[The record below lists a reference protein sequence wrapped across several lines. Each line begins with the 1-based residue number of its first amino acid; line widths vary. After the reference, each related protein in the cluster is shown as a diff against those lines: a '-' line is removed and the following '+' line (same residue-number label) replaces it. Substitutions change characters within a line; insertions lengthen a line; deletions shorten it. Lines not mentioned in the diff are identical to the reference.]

1 MQGRDILHF
10 CLLKYFYISKIIH
23 YEDIM
28 LSFPSTINQ
37 GGINNTVY
45 DKNGYEVR
53 SKTENQN
60 MFDVSRI
67 KVMNMNL
74 SSKIKQEMLSDGNLD
89 ISMNNYRIKRNTMVN
104 AGMTQLQ
111 GQGKLEDN
119 EFATWTENPYQI
131 PASILSTMNR
141 YTRVYKTP
149 VTNLMN
155 AGAENTEMPDETVSS
170 SSSSSSD
177 SSNNSSN
184 GSNNSSG
191 GSSDSSNNSS
201 NNSSSSSS
209 STTPASSEAT
219 TKKTTPDA
227 VELVGLKTTVV
238 SSIFNPIHVIQVNG
252 FLDNLPMINV
262 PTSSGIQEVNL
273 TDDPETMKALKDSYY
288 DYGNANIHAPQKNTE
303 TKKTADKSTN
313 TDTSTN
319 TTIKKA
325 RAGGSGSSNKKTP
338 PKSDNHAAPP
348 KDEGQKKETPKSKL
362 TEDKDL
368 NKKTI
373 KQFYD
378 SFKAN
383 GNESGLVID
392 ENGMKVRINYNP
404 FNQSM
409 IEDSAN
415 CTIRELVN
423 KSHTPNGILGL
434 AKYKYSD
441 FLFCKNIGKVSNN
454 HMITL
459 RRFAHPVGDNIFRF
473 SGKGYLNEKMPGYH
487 GHQENGS
494 IGTLVTWFGTDDN
507 KLEDILSYSV
517 QSSWVEFNSK
527 IDEIDTSDEDN
538 SANGIIG
545 MFANS
550 FNPAYN
556 SLVARGMAG
565 SNSLWTKTGSAM
577 FGATIGK
584 IPGMGSRDASDGSG
598 KNSNSMNK
606 WKLMYMSADKN
617 KIYTPQNTIQATHKY
632 EGKLTLQHEFT
643 LNFSYRLRAL
653 DVMNPKAVMLDLI
666 GNILEVTYNRGHF
679 WGGSRRFIGPPRN
692 TSSIAKANAFIDRQ
706 WEKLE
711 GFIQGFANGTIEW
724 QGILAS
730 LSDVVSQAVNAV
742 KDMVSGGVEGMK
754 KKLKDGLTSFKDG
767 AQKLAGKFIST
778 GASRAILGQLK
789 NSLGRPSVYVM
800 DSLLDGAPVG
810 LWHVTIGNP
819 KNPIAAFGNLIMTTA
834 KITHSGPLG
843 FDDFPTELKV
853 SCTLKHGRSRDLSEV
868 ARMYTK
874 GSSAFYNALD
884 KNKLSEFFTVSNT
897 ETGRKVETEITNAN
911 YARGL
916 AEQYNIVK
924 EKLSSLKQEE
934 AAARKEVEN
943 AERAKADAD
952 KKAKEEAKN
961 KQKEDAAKTN
971 EQKKTDPNKK
981 DTTATTETETKKG
994 GTTGKDK
1001 DKNKTPKKGDG
1012 QTDPKKKDPPNTSTT
1027 QQTVGETS
1035 NTGTTNTPDPEQ
1047 QLKSAKEKLNN
1058 IIQQEKELEK
1068 LQEAAKDVFKDQS
1081 TYGDYVDE
1089 KGNIRDNYSTMFGN
1103 LDKLK
1108 EQMKL
1113 AKDPKS
1119 TVELYRDSEKP
1130 QDNLYGHFIRN
1141 EWALRYETLGQ
1152 DLDTEGRLMIDEN
1165 A

>member
-1 MQGRDILHF
+1 
-10 CLLKYFYISKIIH
+10 
-23 YEDIM
+23 M

-119 EFATWTENPYQI
+119 EFATWTENPFQI

-155 AGAENTEMPDETVSS
+155 AGAENTEMPDETTSS

-227 VELVGLKTTVV
+227 IELVGLKTTVV

-262 PTSSGIQEVNL
+262 PTSSGMQVVNL
-273 TDDPETMKALKDSYY
+273 TDDPETMQALKDSYY
-288 DYGNANIHAPQKNTE
+288 EYGNANIHAPQKNTE

-313 TDTSTN
+313 TNTNTN

-325 RAGGSGSSNKKTP
+325 RAGGSGSSKKKTQ
-338 PKSDNHAAPP
+338 PKSDNHATPP

-383 GNESGLVID
+383 GNESGLIID
-392 ENGMKVRINYNP
+392 ENGMRVQINYNP

-423 KSHTPNGILGL
+423 KSHTPNGVLGL

-527 IDEIDTSDEDN
+527 IQEIDTSDEDN

-565 SNSLWTKTGSAM
+565 SNSLWTKTGSAI

-584 IPGMGSRDASDGSG
+584 IPGLGARDAAGG
-598 KNSNSMNK
+598 TGTNANSMKK
-606 WKLMYMSADKN
+606 WQLMYMSADKN

-692 TSSIAKANAFIDRQ
+692 TSGIAKANAFIDRQ

-754 KKLKDGLTSFKDG
+754 KKLKEGLTSFKEG

-789 NSLGRPSVYVM
+789 NSLGRPSVYAM

-874 GSSAFYNALD
+874 GSGAFYNALD

-916 AEQYNIVK
+916 AEQYNIR
-924 EKLSSLKQEE
+924 SKQIDDI
-934 AAARKEVEN
+934 RNKISQ
-943 AERAKADAD
+943 
-952 KKAKEEAKN
+952 KEEDYKN
-961 KQKEDAAKTN
+961 ALKAQAEQKKKEAEQKKN
-971 EQKKTDPNKK
+971 EQKNNSNPQDDKKTPEKKEDTNNTNNGKK
-981 DTTATTETETKKG
+981 DTKKG
-994 GTTGKDK
+994 GNGSTTNKDNK
-1001 DKNKTPKKGDG
+1001 KTPKTEDTSKNNKD
-1012 QTDPKKKDPPNTSTT
+1012 QTNNNPQGT
-1027 QQTVGETS
+1027 QQNVGEQS
-1035 NTGTTNTPDPEQ
+1035 SNTPDPNAIKEEIAKLRK
-1047 QLKSAKEKLNN
+1047 QLNDLES
-1058 IIQQEKELEK
+1058 IQQE
-1068 LQEAAKDVFKDQS
+1068 ARDVFKDQS

-1089 KGNIRDNYSTMFGN
+1089 KGNIRDNYSSMFGN

-1108 EQMKL
+1108 DQMK
-1113 AKDPKS
+1113 S
-1119 TVELYRDSEKP
+1119 NELY
-1130 QDNLYGHFIRN
+1130 QDLETPKDDLYGHFIRN
-1141 EWALRYETLGQ
+1141 QWALRYETLGQ